1 MDPITLMAAGST
13 VAAIGTILGGIGA
26 KQEAELNAFNIETDR
41 LLNRVS
47 AMQQASARM
56 EEYESATASN
66 IAAFSAMGRDIGSDR
81 SVEAFLNRQ
90 QEIATRDVERI
101 ARQSAFQDLQS
112 NMQALA
118 ERKRGQN
125 ALYSSLFSAAG
136 QAGQGVYQYKA
147 VG

>member
-1 MDPITLMAAGST
+1 MSATALMAAGST

-26 KQEAELNAFNIETDR
+26 KQESELNAFNIETDR

-66 IAAFSAMGRDIGSDR
+66 IAAFAAMGRDIGADR

-90 QEIATRDVERI
+90 QEVATQDVERI

-136 QAGQGVYQYKA
+136 QTGQGVYQYKA